1 MPLESASF
9 ISDLNSANPQ
19 STDSVAQADDHIRL
33 TKAAVKNTFPN
44 VTGAVTKTHS
54 QINDLLEKAGG
65 TMTGLL
71 TLSGAPS
78 SNLHAAT
85 KLYVDTIAA
94 DKVDTT
100 RTITAGT
107 GLSGGGTLAA
117 DRTLSIASGGVGT
130 TQLADAGVTT
140 AKIADASVTPAKLSE
155 KLTRA
160 TSQATTSGNTKD
172 FDTIPSWVR
181 RITIQFQGV
190 SLNAAGIVRV
200 QLGDSG
206 GLETSGY
213 VGSSALISFHGYS
226 ITNGIGVDLNSS
238 TLAFS
243 GQLILENISGNM
255 WVSSHTLAASGNYV
269 VVGGAH
275 KELSATLDRLQIA
288 ATDTAGA
295 TSGSISFDAGSVNI
309 FYE

>member
-1 MPLESASF
+1 MALETGSF
-9 ISDLNSANPQ
+9 ISDLNASNPQ
-19 STDSVAQADDHIRL
+19 STDSVAQADDHLRL
-33 TKAAVKNTFPN
+33 IKSTVKATFPN
-44 VTGAVTKTHS
+44 ITGAVTKTHT
-54 QINDLLEKAGG
+54 QLNNTLDKTGD
-65 TMTGLL
+65 TMTGAL

-85 KLYVDTIAA
+85 KLYVDTA
-94 DKVDTT
+94 DAGKVDTT
-100 RTITAGT
+100 RTISTGT
-107 GLSGGGTLAA
+107 GLTGGGDLSAN
-117 DRTLSIASGGVGT
+117 RTLSISSGGVGT
-130 TQLADAGVTT
+130 TQIADDAVTT
-140 AKIADASVTPAKLSE
+140 AKILDANVTPAKLSQ

-172 FDTIPSWVR
+172 FDSIPSWVR

-190 SLNAAGIVRV
+190 SLGAAGIVRV

-206 GLETSGY
+206 GLETTGY

-238 TLAFS
+238 TLAFT
-243 GQLILENISGNM
+243 GTLTLENISGNM

-275 KELSATLDRLQIA
+275 KELSGTLDRLQIA

>member
-1 MPLESASF
+1 MALETGSF
-9 ISDLNSANPQ
+9 ISDLVVSNPQ
-19 STDSVAQADDHIRL
+19 STDSVSQADDHIRL
-33 TKAAVKNTFPN
+33 IKSTVKTTFPN
-44 VTGAVTKTHS
+44 ITGAVTKTHS

-65 TMTGLL
+65 TMTGNL
-71 TLSGAPS
+71 TLAGAPS

-85 KLYVDTIAA
+85 KLYVDTADN

-107 GLSGGGTLAA
+107 GLTGGGSLAA
-117 DRTLSIASGGVGT
+117 DRTISVASGGIT
-130 TQLADAGVTT
+130 ATQLASDAVTT
-140 AKIADASVTPAKLSE
+140 AKILDGNVTPAKLSQ
-155 KLTRA
+155 KLTVA

-190 SLNAAGIVRV
+190 SLGAAGIVRV

-213 VGSSALISFHGYS
+213 VGTSGIISFSAYS
-226 ITNGIGVDLNSS
+226 ITNGLGVDMNS
-238 TLAFS
+238 TGLAFT
-243 GQLILENISGNM
+243 GQMILENISGNM
-255 WVSSHTLAASGNYV
+255 WVSSHTLGASGGYLV
-269 VVGGAH
+269 LGGGY
-275 KELSATLDRLQIA
+275 KELSGTLDRLQVA
-288 ATDTAGA
+288 ATDTSGA

>member
-1 MPLESASF
+1 
-9 ISDLNSANPQ
+9 
-19 STDSVAQADDHIRL
+19 VAQADDHIRL

-130 TQLADAGVTT
+130 TDAAITV
-140 AKIADASVTPAKLSE
+140 AKLAE
-155 KLTRA
+155 PLTIA
-160 TSQATTSGNTKD
+160 TAQATTSGTTKD
-172 FDTIPSWVR
+172 FNDIPAWVS
-181 RITIQFQGV
+181 RITVVFNDV
-190 SLNAAGIVRV
+190 SLTSNGDIAV
-200 QLGDSG
+200 QIGDSG
-206 GLETSGY
+206 GIENTGYTSSCTNSFSGTTLTSGY
-213 VGSSALISFHGYS
+213 LVRMSNSAFAMSG
-226 ITNGIGVDLNSS
+226 TV
-238 TLAFS
+238 TLH
-243 GQLILENISGNM
+243 NISGNI
-255 WVSSHTLAASGNYV
+255 WVASVAGCTNNASYAGV
-269 VVGGAH
+269 IGGGT
-275 KELSATLDRLQIA
+275 KTLSAALDRLRVLSVDG
-288 ATDTAGA
+288 TGTFDT
-295 TSGSISFDAGSVNI
+295 GSVTI